1 MISIYTGCEEHANV
15 GGSSFIFMSVLL
27 YLYEFD
33 HLGVGGVVCDEEPH
47 TVVSDLDG
55 GGAIHV
61 DGQVSDSCLPGEDE
75 DLKQ

>member
-1 MISIYTGCEEHANV
+1 
-15 GGSSFIFMSVLL
+15 MSVLL

-61 DGQVSDSCLPGEDE
+61 DGQVNDSGLPGEDE
-75 DLKQ
+75 DLKKEFQDGVDR